1 MDKSFTFK
9 ERFKKDLLIG
19 LWKSLIVSSWKGEAN
34 VLRVKQEKN
43 KREILNLEKLL

>member
-19 LWKSLIVSSWKGEAN
+19 LSESLFVSWWRGYAT

-43 KREILNLEKLL
+43 KR